1 MRVLPILF
9 LLGAYHGLNPAMGWL
24 FAVARGLQGRTVKGV
39 VNSLMPLGLGHLA
52 SVAAV
57 LGAVQVARF
66 TLPVGVVRVI
76 AAIILIGFGLYRLVR
91 RRHPRWV
98 GMQVGPGDLTLWSF
112 LMASAHGAGLM
123 LLPFVLTYPGNA
135 MPNTRMHHL
144 IVTSA
149 MAAPSN
155 WAMEW
160 WFVVVVHT
168 LGYLLA
174 TALLALLVYYKLGV
188 AVLRRAWFN
197 LDLLWV
203 GALIAAGVLTLI
215 L

>member
-24 FAVARGLQGRTVKGV
+24 FAVSRGLQGKTGKAVI
-39 VNSLMPLGLGHLA
+39 NSLMPLGLGHLA
-52 SVAAV
+52 SIAAV
-57 LGAVQVARF
+57 IGAVQVARF
-66 TLPVGVVRVI
+66 TLPLGAVRVI
-76 AAIILIGFGLYRLVR
+76 AAIILIGFGLYRLLR

-98 GMQVGPGDLTLWSF
+98 GMQVGARDLTLWSF

-123 LLPFVLTYPGNA
+123 LLPFVLTYSGNA
-135 MPNTRMHHL
+135 MPNTHIHHMM
-144 IVTSA
+144 VASA
-149 MAAPSN
+149 MATPSN
-155 WAMEW
+155 WAIEW
-160 WFVVVVHT
+160 WFVMGLHT
-168 LGYLLA
+168 LGYIVA

-203 GALIAAGVLTLI
+203 GALLAAGVLTLV